1 MRSCK
6 QSQTKRSMTL
16 IELLLVI
23 GIIGVLASLSLGA
36 VYKAHAYAKDKIWR
50 LQAYNYCDYIQEHL
64 SRYYQSRTNYPTLS
78 AAELHQRG
86 VFDDRIMDFLHCPH
100 VQFIPFSVGDR
111 DDKIILRIDDYWI
124 WGDKP
129 MPSQIRDLVLL
140 KKQAT
145 KPEVPK

>member
-1 MRSCK
+1 MRS
-6 QSQTKRSMTL
+6 RSKYQPISGVTL
-16 IELLLVI
+16 VELLVVI
-23 GIIGVLASLSLGA
+23 GIIGILACLSLGA
-36 VYKAHAYAKDKIWR
+36 VYKAHAYAKDKTWR

-64 SRYYQSRTNYPTLS
+64 SRYYQSQTNYPTLS

-124 WGDKP
+124 LGDKP
-129 MPSQIRDLVLL
+129 VSSQIRDLVLL
-140 KKQAT
+140 KKKAT
-145 KPEVPK
+145 KPEEPK